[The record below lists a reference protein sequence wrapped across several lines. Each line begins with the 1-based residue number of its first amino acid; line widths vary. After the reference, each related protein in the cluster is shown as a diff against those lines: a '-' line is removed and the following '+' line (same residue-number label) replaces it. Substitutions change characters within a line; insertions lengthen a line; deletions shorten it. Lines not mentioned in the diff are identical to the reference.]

1 MSDSERV
8 IEIHWN
14 PSARELQ
21 QFGRY
26 WFPLFYA
33 VVGGLAW
40 WKYGA
45 PRVGCGIWGT
55 GVFLSLIG
63 FAFPVL
69 IRFIF
74 VGMSVVTY
82 PLGWVVSH
90 LVLGL
95 IFYGVVLPIGLALRL
110 CGHDP
115 LQRKLDPSA
124 KSYWVPHKPPADSRR
139 YFRQW

>member
-1 MSDSERV
+1 MSDPARV
-8 IEIHWN
+8 VEIHWN
-14 PSARELQ
+14 PSPRELR
-21 QFGRY
+21 QFARY

-45 PRVGCGIWGT
+45 PRVGYGIWGA
-55 GVFLSLIG
+55 GVCLSVIG
-63 FAFPVL
+63 FAFPAV
-69 IRFIF
+69 IRFLF

-95 IFYGVVLPIGLALRL
+95 IFYGVVTPIGLIMSLF
-110 CGHDP
+110 GHDP
-115 LQRKLDPSA
+115 LQRKFDPNA
-124 KSYWVPHKPPADSRR
+124 KSYWVLHKPPADNRR
-139 YFRQW
+139 YFRQY